1 MPKITTNFIY
11 NVALTLSTYL
21 INLILFPYVS
31 RVLGVDMVGKVGFVN
46 ETVNYFSLFAVM
58 GVATVGIREIAAC
71 GDDREKRSRVFSSL
85 MAIVGVL
92 TFGVTL
98 VYLGSLFVVNRFQA
112 DRNLFVIGTGTL
124 LFTSL
129 LIEWFYQGMENFRYI
144 TIRSILVKLAYAAAV
159 FLTVRRPEDYLIYF
173 ALTVGAVIV
182 NAVINIGYSRRY
194 ATLSLHNVD
203 LKAYLKPVFSL
214 GMYKVM
220 VSMFTTFN
228 VIYLGF
234 VSTETECGY
243 YYTSKKLFYLVLGIF
258 SAFAAVMLP
267 RMSSMLADRKS
278 QEFSQKIDQSFD
290 IVFAFAIPLI
300 VLFVLMAPQII
311 ILMSGSGYEGAVTPM
326 RILSPVLLV
335 TTMAQIWTMQIL
347 IPMRK
352 DRVILVTSAIGA
364 FLGIL
369 VNILLVKR
377 LGAVGSALVLLIS
390 ETAGN
395 LYSFFYVIRNGYL
408 VFPTRKFLTFLL
420 GSIPYVLCCLAGM
433 AIPGSVWAELMVAC
447 GLMAFYFLIFN
458 GFLYKRTLVNRYL
471 ISALSLLKRWL

>member
-21 INLILFPYVS
+21 INLVLFPYVS

-46 ETVNYFSLFAVM
+46 DTVSYFSLFAVM
-58 GVATVGIREIAAC
+58 GVATVGIREVAAC
-71 GDDREKRSRVFSSL
+71 GDDREKRSRVFSNL
-85 MAIVGVL
+85 MAFVCIL
-92 TFGVTL
+92 TAVVTL

-144 TIRSILVKLAYAAAV
+144 TVRSVLVKLVYAATV
-159 FLTVRRPEDYLIYF
+159 FLTVRRPEDYLLYF
-173 ALTVGAVIV
+173 ALTVGAVVV
-182 NAVINIGYSRRY
+182 NALINIGYSRRF
-194 ATLSLHNVD
+194 ATLSFRNLD
-203 LKAYLKPVFSL
+203 LKAYLKPVLSL
-214 GMYKVM
+214 GLYKVM
-220 VSMFTTFN
+220 LSMFTTFN

-234 VSTETECGY
+234 VSTETEVGF
-243 YYTSKKLFYLVLGIF
+243 YYTSKKLFYLVLGMF

-278 QEFSQKIDQSFD
+278 QEFSRKIDQSFD
-290 IVFAFAIPLI
+290 IVFAFSLPLI

-311 ILMSGSGYEGAVTPM
+311 TLMSGPGYEGAVLPM

-352 DRVILVTSAIGA
+352 DRVILIASAIGA

-369 VNILLVKR
+369 INVLLVKR

-395 LYSFFYVIRNGYL
+395 LYGFLYVVRKGDL
-408 VFPTRKFLTFLL
+408 LFPTRKFLTFLV

-433 AIPGSVWAELMVAC
+433 ACPGPVWVQLLVAC
-447 GLMAFYFLIFN
+447 GLMGLYFLVFN
-458 GFLYKRTLVNRYL
+458 GFLYKGTLVNRYL
-471 ISALSLLKRWL
+471 TSIPSLIKRWL